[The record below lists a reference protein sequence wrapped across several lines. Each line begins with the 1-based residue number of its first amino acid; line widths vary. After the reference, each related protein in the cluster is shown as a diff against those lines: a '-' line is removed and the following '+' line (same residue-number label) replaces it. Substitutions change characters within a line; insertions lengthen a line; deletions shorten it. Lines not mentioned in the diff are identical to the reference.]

1 MKKFQGHRVTL
12 QGQGG
17 IVSRSFVAQES
28 VLSIELV
35 PGEVEVFLAERVV
48 DFLPTFERH
57 VRVLAAPK
65 HQQLALDFTGACERV
80 VARFGERTGVE
91 ISGVKTSCGEDVLI
105 FRRGAKTE
113 MTADTNAE

>member
-1 MKKFQGHRVTL
+1 MKKFQGHGVTL

-48 DFLPTFERH
+48 DFLPTFERY
-57 VRVLAAPK
+57 VRVLGPQNISSSPLISPA
-65 HQQLALDFTGACERV
+65 LASVSSPDLES
-80 VARFGERTGVE
+80 VAVWRSV
-91 ISGVKTSCGEDVLI
+91 
-105 FRRGAKTE
+105 A
-113 MTADTNAE
+113 